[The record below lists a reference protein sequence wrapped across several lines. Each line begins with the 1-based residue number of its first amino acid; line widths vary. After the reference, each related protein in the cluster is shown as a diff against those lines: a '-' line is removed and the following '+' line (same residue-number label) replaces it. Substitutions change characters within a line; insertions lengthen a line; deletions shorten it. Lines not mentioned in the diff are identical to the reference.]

1 MAELHFLISLAL
13 NAHFTAVFICLVSE
27 LSFIQRRSALTCSV
41 FCWLFCHLSMERL
54 YSESVGS
61 LYYFWPSW
69 ILSETIWKL
78 TWIVWA
84 DFPYQ
89 ECPFFAL
96 LVLSDNFRSIL
107 VKIHTACHS
116 SIILCLLIWAKSAE
130 RESGLKWTLS
140 EQKSAGQN
148 LKTLSIYFIGQRW
161 LLSQELSNFQ
171 ARNYLQNS
179 FKYHL
184 FALLTQPPL
193 SVLQAC

>member
-1 MAELHFLISLAL
+1 MLISQPSSSVLYQNWVLFRGAAL
-13 NAHFTAVFICLVSE
+13 WPV
-27 LSFIQRRSALTCSV
+27 LSFVDCFAIWAWKGSIQSPLDHYTIS
-41 FCWLFCHLSMERL
+41 
-54 YSESVGS
+54 G
-61 LYYFWPSW
+61 PSW

-96 LVLSDNFRSIL
+96 LVLSDNFGIIL

-140 EQKSAGQN
+140 EQESAGQN

>member
-1 MAELHFLISLAL
+1 MPW
-13 NAHFTAVFICLVSE
+13 ICLECSFHSRLHLSCIRIEFYSE
-27 LSFIQRRSALTCSV
+27 AQRSD
-41 FCWLFCHLSMERL
+41 LFCLL
-54 YSESVGS
+54 LIVLPSEHGKALFRVRWIII
-61 LYYFWPSW
+61 LFQASW

-96 LVLSDNFRSIL
+96 LVLSDNFGIIL